1 MGQLKPGSC
10 VRVSSCVE
18 MWCRVTVFFICS
30 MAGAAEGSCD
40 GSLRSFQPLRGA
52 LLPALR
58 VAFAS
63 VSRGLEWAGLWNPRH
78 LSFLCVWWWWWW
90 GPMENSTLWLSLRAV
105 CSHEQKI
112 YSLFLEQV
120 GLVVFP
126 ESDRPV

>member
-10 VRVSSCVE
+10 VHVSSCVE
-18 MWCRVTVFFICS
+18 MWGRETVFFLCS
-30 MAGAAEGSCD
+30 MAGAAEGSYD

-58 VAFAS
+58 VAFAF
-63 VSRGLEWAGLWNPRH
+63 VTRGLEWAGLWNPKH
-78 LSFLCVWWWWWW
+78 LSFRCV
-90 GPMENSTLWLSLRAV
+90 GGGAGVPMENSTFWLSLRAV